1 VIKWLKDHWLM
12 FTILLLAAWFRIGGI
27 SDFDF
32 HHDELSA
39 LLRTQFSSLD
49 ALIANGVAID
59 GHPAFTQLFLWV
71 YTNVFGF
78 EPWVVKLPFAIASL
92 FCVLLGFSIGKQ
104 LFGESAGYV
113 TAMLLSVLQYGII
126 YAQWARPYS
135 FGLLFVMLAFWGLVS
150 FRTYRLHLYL
160 VVFTVST
167 ALAGL
172 THYFALVQV
181 IIISFFWWLGQSTSA
196 KKSILMASIFA
207 FLLFLPHWSITM
219 HHLSIGGIGEW
230 LKKPNADFWW
240 QTIQFVFHY
249 HWLVPAFVLA
259 FVLLGIRD
267 VPIKLEHWLARF
279 LLVVASVLP
288 FTIAYYY
295 SVYENP
301 LLHFGTVFFSFP
313 FFILLFSS
321 FVGFPKRILPVLFV
335 LITLFGAAQIW
346 VGRQH
351 KTLNQT
357 TEYMAPFKW
366 AATFQNKPHLLFDL
380 RNDAVSLMA
389 KENGLDTTNLTFAW
403 SQWEANDIAVYYHQI
418 PKEDS
423 VMVVVTPSSNQ
434 EYLSAALWRFPNVEE
449 VHGYQSGAAYLL
461 SARTDTA
468 DRRNGIDTLTYDS
481 IGGALTAQNPYTKGL
496 KKSLE
501 PSDFRNFWVGAT
513 YTSNEIPDGALVV
526 ELFDGEKSIGAY
538 QADFSKTY
546 VAGDSVQ
553 HAAWFIDGVDLRKY
567 ENVNIK
573 TFVWNKGQI
582 PFLAKELYLKT
593 FKGNDL
599 KYKLFER

>member
-1 VIKWLKDHWLM
+1 MIKWLKDHWLM
-12 FTILLLAAWFRIGGI
+12 FTILLLASWFRIGGI
-27 SDFDF
+27 SDFDY

-71 YTNVFGF
+71 YTNAFGF
-78 EPWVVKLPFAIASL
+78 EPWVVKLPFAIAGVL
-92 FCVLLGFSIGKQ
+92 CVLIGFGIGKR

-126 YAQWARPYS
+126 YSQWARPYS

-150 FRTYRLHLYL
+150 FKLYHRSLYL
-160 VVFTVST
+160 IVFAAAA

-172 THYFALVQV
+172 THYFALLQV
-181 IIISFFWWLGQSTSA
+181 IIVTLFWWFGQSWPD
-196 KKSILMASIFA
+196 KKTILWASILS
-207 FLLFLPHWSITM
+207 FLLFLPHWEITM
-219 HHLSIGGIGEW
+219 QHLSIGGIGEW

-249 HWLVPAFVLA
+249 HWLVPAIVLV
-259 FVLLGIRD
+259 FVLLGFRD
-267 VPIKLEHWLARF
+267 IPMKLEHWAVRL
-279 LLVVASVLP
+279 LLVAASVLP

-295 SVYENP
+295 SVYENA
-301 LLHFGTVFFSFP
+301 LLHFGTAFFSFP
-313 FFILLFSS
+313 FFILLITS
-321 FVGFPKRILPVLFV
+321 FVGIPKRILPVVFV
-335 LITLFGAAQIW
+335 LITLFGSAQVW
-346 VGRQH
+346 VGRRH
-351 KTLNQT
+351 RTLNQT

-366 AATFQNKPHLLFDL
+366 AATFQKKPHLLFDL
-380 RNDAVSLMA
+380 RKDAVSLMA
-389 KENGLDTTNLTFAW
+389 KENDLDTTNLTFAW
-403 SQWEANDIAVYYHQI
+403 SQWEANAIAEYYDQI
-418 PKEDS
+418 PLEDS
-423 VMVVVTPSSNQ
+423 LIVVVTPSSKQ

-468 DRRNGIDTLTYDS
+468 DRRNGIDTLTFDS
-481 IGGALTAQNPYTKGL
+481 LGGALTAQNPYTKGL
-496 KKSLE
+496 KKPLE
-501 PSDFRNFWVGAT
+501 PSDFKNFWVGAT
-513 YTSNEIPDGALVV
+513 YTSNQIPDGALVV

-546 VAGDSVQ
+546 VVGDSLQ

-573 TFVWNKGQI
+573 AFLWNKGQI
-582 PFLAKELYLKT
+582 LFQAQELYLKT
-593 FKGNDL
+593 FRGNDL
-599 KYKLFER
+599 KYKLFEK